1 MTTRV
6 NALRRPR
13 GCGIC
18 RMFGHDRR
26 NCHSHHTYGTHQQ
39 RYTWAMNRWRNHC
52 DINATWIA
60 QGGAGIDIPEPQPP
74 KTPFE
79 QACDNTCKVTHT
91 DECCICMEALGEK
104 NKVVTSCGH
113 QFHFGCLIQD
123 TIRSNKCP
131 MCRAIIRP
139 ELPKRELRLPG
150 TAAIRRMSV
159 RTADPL
165 VSLLV
170 PLVAGERRDFV
181 ADALSQVIA
190 ETSLMLLDTVRE
202 ANA

>member
-1 MTTRV
+1 MTTP
-6 NALRRPR
+6 RRPR
-13 GCGIC
+13 RCGGCT
-18 RMFGHDRR
+18 MFGHDRR
-26 NCHSHHTYGTHQQ
+26 ACYLLRDRNGFDTSSPTVVYSHS
-39 RYTWAMNRWRNHC
+39 MNNWNDHC
-52 DINATWIA
+52 RINTKWIA
-60 QGGAGIDIPEPQPP
+60 AGGAGIDIPEPQPP

-123 TIRSNKCP
+123 TNRSNKCP

-139 ELPKRELRLPG
+139 ELPKRELSLPG

-159 RTADPL
+159 RTADLHLHYSHLPHSPFFQRTL
-165 VSLLV
+165 AQIMAESSMIVLNDV
-170 PLVAGERRDFV
+170 RRRN
-181 ADALSQVIA
+181 
-190 ETSLMLLDTVRE
+190 E
-202 ANA
+202 

>member
-1 MTTRV
+1 MTTSV

-26 NCHSHHTYGTHQQ
+26 NCHSHHTYGTLQQ

-104 NKVVTSCGH
+104 NKVVTACGH

-123 TIRSNKCP
+123 TNRSNKCP

-139 ELPKRELRLPG
+139 ELPKRELSLPG

-165 VSLLV
+165 VSLLA
-170 PLVAGERRDFV
+170 PLVAGETRDFV
-181 ADALSQVIA
+181 TDALSQVIA
-190 ETSLMLLDTVRE
+190 ETSLMLLNTVRE